1 MENMNWMRRKFLQ
14 ASSLLGVGFALN
26 GTAAAQH
33 EGHQMPKPEPKPKS
47 GKPQT
52 EKTLM
57 PEHDHAKMMAEQ
69 AKATTGQYVPVQ
81 TPDLPKL
88 GYTMDNGVKVFNL
101 RAEVVHCEIMPK
113 THMGPA
119 RKMWAWG
126 YNACH
131 YPNLLSLGAKLRP
144 ATKSLSFVIPRSRV
158 SQPGIPSALRFM

>member
-14 ASSLLGVGFALN
+14 ASSLLGAGLVLSR
-26 GTAAAQH
+26 TSSAQH

-52 EKTLM
+52 DKPAM

-69 AKATTGQYVPVQ
+69 AKAATGQYVPVQ

-88 GYTMDNGVKVFNL
+88 EYTLDNGVKVFNL
-101 RAEVVHCEIMPK
+101 RAEVVHCELMPK
-113 THMGPA
+113 SHMGPA

-126 YNACH
+126 YNG
-131 YPNLLSLGAKLRP
+131 S
-144 ATKSLSFVIPRSRV
+144 V
-158 SQPGIPSALRFM
+158 PGPMI